1 MCSTY
6 RRRFTRDSHWERLD
20 NDGGDGNER
29 QRRRQSTRDD
39 PGGAMN
45 DAVHVIPSSDE
56 TLELPVETVGSA
68 DEPLREKERVL
79 LHMPIDVRSASMIVV
94 ASLLSLYALRWAAEI
109 VIPVL
114 MGLLFSYALSPL
126 VDRLVRVGVPR
137 ALGAAVVMIALVGG
151 LAWATWSL
159 SDQANSLI
167 ESLPNAAQKLRDT
180 LHPKLRD
187 PSPSTIDQVQKAAA
201 TLAQATDSAR
211 TTPGVAKVQIVKPS
225 FNIQDYL
232 FAGTMRAAEAA
243 VQVIVV
249 AFITYFLLAAG
260 DTFRRK
266 LAKIAGPSFGK
277 RKITVQALDEI
288 TEQVQRYLLVQL
300 LTSVVVG
307 VATAL
312 AFWALGFNNAAVWG
326 VLAGVMNLVP
336 YVGTVVIC
344 GTSAVVA
351 LLQFGTPQMAAAVGS
366 VSIVLH
372 VVSGYLITPWL
383 TSRTSRLNAV
393 VVFIGVL
400 AWGWLWGV
408 WGLLLGTPILMALKA
423 ICDRVDDLKAI
434 GELLGGPD
442 KPVESGSG
450 TLNGSSGTI
459 NP

>member
-1 MCSTY
+1 MSV
-6 RRRFTRDSHWERLD
+6 
-20 NDGGDGNER
+20 G
-29 QRRRQSTRDD
+29 
-39 PGGAMN
+39 
-45 DAVHVIPSSDE
+45 VHVIPATQE
-56 TLELPVETVGSA
+56 TLALEVEHVGK
-68 DEPLREKERVL
+68 PPREQERVL
-79 LHMPIDVRSASMIVV
+79 LHMPIDVRSASMVVV

-114 MGLLFSYALSPL
+114 MGLLFSYALTPL
-126 VDRLVRVGVPR
+126 VNRVVRVGIPR

-151 LAWATWSL
+151 LAWTTWLL

-167 ESLPNAAQKLRDT
+167 TSLPDAAQKLRDT

-187 PSPSTIDQVQKAAA
+187 PNPSTIDQVQKAAA
-201 TLAQATDSAR
+201 TLAQAADSNAKA
-211 TTPGVAKVQIVKPS
+211 TPGVAKVQIVKPS

-232 FAGTMRAAEAA
+232 FTGTMRAAQAA
-243 VQVIVV
+243 AQVVVV

-266 LAKIAGPSFGK
+266 LARIAGPNFAK

-288 TEQVQRYLLVQL
+288 TEQIQRYLLVQL

-307 VATAL
+307 VASAL

-326 VLAGVMNLVP
+326 VLAGVLNMVP
-336 YVGTVVIC
+336 YVGTMVIC
-344 GTSAVVA
+344 GASAVVA

-366 VSIVLH
+366 VSIILH
-372 VVSGYLITPWL
+372 VITGYIVTPWL

-393 VVFIGVL
+393 VVFVGVL

-434 GELLGGPD
+434 GELLGGSE
-442 KPVESGSG
+442 KTAENSG
-450 TLNGSSGTI
+450 TVAA
-459 NP
+459 

>member
-1 MCSTY
+1 MTTETPDG
-6 RRRFTRDSHWERLD
+6 RPGPRQGVRDL
-20 NDGGDGNER
+20 
-29 QRRRQSTRDD
+29 
-39 PGGAMN
+39 PGGAMS
-45 DAVHVIPSSDE
+45 AVHVIPTSDQ
-56 TLELPVETVGSA
+56 TLELPVESVDEAG
-68 DEPLREKERVL
+68 EPLREKERVL
-79 LHMPIDVRSASMIVV
+79 LRTPVDVRNASMIVI
-94 ASLLSLYALRWAAEI
+94 ASLLSLYALRWASEI

-114 MGLLFSYALSPL
+114 MGLLFSYALTPL
-126 VDRLVRVGVPR
+126 VDRLVRAGIPR
-137 ALGAAVVMIALVGG
+137 ALGAAAVMIALVGG
-151 LAWATWSL
+151 IAWGTWSL
-159 SDQANSLI
+159 SDQANNLI

-187 PSPSTIDQVQKAAA
+187 PSPSTMDQVQKAAA
-201 TLAQATDSAR
+201 TLAQATDSGAKA
-211 TTPGVAKVQIVKPS
+211 TPGVAKVQIVKPS

-232 FAGTMRAAEAA
+232 FTGTMRAAEAA
-243 VQVIVV
+243 AQVVVV

-266 LAKIAGPSFGK
+266 LARIAGPDFGK

-307 VATAL
+307 IATAL

-336 YVGTVVIC
+336 YVGTMIIC
-344 GTSAVVA
+344 GASAVVA

-372 VVSGYLITPWL
+372 VISGYVITPWL

-434 GELLGGPD
+434 GELLGGSD
-442 KPVESGSG
+442 RAGEGSG
-450 TLNGSSGTI
+450 TVA
-459 NP
+459 P

>member
-1 MCSTY
+1 MS
-6 RRRFTRDSHWERLD
+6 
-20 NDGGDGNER
+20 
-29 QRRRQSTRDD
+29 
-39 PGGAMN
+39 AI
-45 DAVHVIPSSDE
+45 HVIPSADQ
-56 TLELPVETVGSA
+56 TLELPVETLAGP
-68 DEPLREKERVL
+68 DEPPREKERVL
-79 LHMPIDVRSASMIVV
+79 LRTPIDVRSAAMIVT

-114 MGLLFSYALSPL
+114 MGLLFSYALTPV
-126 VDRLVRVGVPR
+126 VDRLVRAGVPR
-137 ALGAAVVMIALVGG
+137 ALGAAVVMISLVGG
-151 LAWATWSL
+151 VAWGTWSL

-187 PSPSTIDQVQKAAA
+187 PTPSTIDTVQKAAT
-201 TLAQATDSAR
+201 TLAQAADAGAKA
-211 TTPGVAKVQIVKPS
+211 TPGVAKVQIVKAG

-232 FAGTMRAAEAA
+232 FAGTMRAAQAA
-243 VQVIVV
+243 AQVVVV

-260 DTFRRK
+260 DAFRRK
-266 LAKIAGPSFGK
+266 LARIAGPNFAK

-288 TEQVQRYLLVQL
+288 TEQIQRYLLVQL
-300 LTSVVVG
+300 LTSVTVG

-344 GTSAVVA
+344 GASAVVA
-351 LLQFGTPQMAAAVGS
+351 LLQFGTPQMAAAVGG

-372 VVSGYLITPWL
+372 VISGYIITPWL

-393 VVFIGVL
+393 VVFVGVL

-434 GELLGGPD
+434 GELLGGTD
-442 KPVESGSG
+442 KPAEGSG
-450 TLNGSSGTI
+450 TAA
-459 NP
+459 P

>member
-1 MCSTY
+1 MS
-6 RRRFTRDSHWERLD
+6 
-20 NDGGDGNER
+20 
-29 QRRRQSTRDD
+29 
-39 PGGAMN
+39 
-45 DAVHVIPSSDE
+45 AVHTFPGSDE
-56 TLELPVETVGSA
+56 ALELDVDRAGA
-68 DEPLREKERVL
+68 DEGATQEKERVL
-79 LHMPIDVRSASMIVV
+79 LHMPVDVRNASMIVI

-114 MGLLFSYALSPL
+114 MGLLFSYALTPL
-126 VDRLVRVGVPR
+126 VDRLVRLRVPR
-137 ALGAAVVMIALVGG
+137 ALGAAVVMVALVGG
-151 LAWATWSL
+151 VAWGTWSL

-167 ESLPNAAQKLRDT
+167 VSLPDAAQKLRDT
-180 LHPKLRD
+180 LHPRLRD
-187 PSPSTIDQVQKAAA
+187 PSPSTMDNVQKAAA
-201 TLAQATDSAR
+201 TLAQATDS
-211 TTPGVAKVQIVKPS
+211 TKPTPGVAKVQIVKPQ

-232 FAGTMRAAEAA
+232 FTGTMRAAEAA
-243 VQVIVV
+243 VQVLVV
-249 AFITYFLLAAG
+249 ALITYFLLAAG

-266 LAKIAGPSFGK
+266 LARIAGPNFAK

-288 TEQVQRYLLVQL
+288 TQQIQRYLLVQL
-300 LTSVVVG
+300 LTSAVVG
-307 VATAL
+307 VSTAL

-344 GTSAVVA
+344 GASAIVA
-351 LLQFGTPQMAAAVGS
+351 LLQFGTLQMAVAVGS

-372 VVSGYLITPWL
+372 VISGYIITPWL

-434 GELLGGPD
+434 GELLGGSD
-442 KPVESGSG
+442 RAGEGGSG
-450 TLNGSSGTI
+450 TVAA
-459 NP
+459 

>member
-1 MCSTY
+1 MS
-6 RRRFTRDSHWERLD
+6 
-20 NDGGDGNER
+20 
-29 QRRRQSTRDD
+29 
-39 PGGAMN
+39 
-45 DAVHVIPSSDE
+45 AVHTFPGSDE
-56 TLELPVETVGSA
+56 TLELDVDRPGA
-68 DEPLREKERVL
+68 DEGATQEKERVL
-79 LHMPIDVRSASMIVV
+79 LHTPVDVRNASMIVI

-114 MGLLFSYALSPL
+114 MGLLFSYALTPL
-126 VDRLVRVGVPR
+126 VDRLVRLRVPR
-137 ALGAAVVMIALVGG
+137 ALGAAVVMVALVGG
-151 LAWATWSL
+151 VAWGTWSL

-167 ESLPNAAQKLRDT
+167 VSLPDAAQKLRDT
-180 LHPKLRD
+180 LHPRLRD
-187 PSPSTIDQVQKAAA
+187 PSPSTMDNVQKAAA
-201 TLAQATDSAR
+201 TLAQATDS
-211 TTPGVAKVQIVKPS
+211 TKPTPGVAKVQIVKPQ

-232 FAGTMRAAEAA
+232 FTGTMRAAEAA
-243 VQVIVV
+243 VQVLVV

-266 LAKIAGPSFGK
+266 LARIAGPNFAK

-288 TEQVQRYLLVQL
+288 TQQIQRYLLVQL

-307 VATAL
+307 VSTAL

-344 GTSAVVA
+344 GASAIVA
-351 LLQFGTPQMAAAVGS
+351 LLQFGTLQMAVAVGS

-372 VVSGYLITPWL
+372 VISGYIITPWL

-408 WGLLLGTPILMALKA
+408 WGLLLGVPVIVIIKVVAE
-423 ICDRVDDLKAI
+423 RVEGMEVVA
-434 GELLGGPD
+434 ELLG
-442 KPVESGSG
+442 E
-450 TLNGSSGTI
+450 
-459 NP
+459 

>member
-1 MCSTY
+1 MS
-6 RRRFTRDSHWERLD
+6 
-20 NDGGDGNER
+20 
-29 QRRRQSTRDD
+29 
-39 PGGAMN
+39 GAM
-45 DAVHVIPSSDE
+45 HVIPSSDA
-56 TLELPVETVGSA
+56 TLSLPVESA
-68 DEPLREKERVL
+68 GAPGEPPAEKERVL
-79 LHMPIDVRSASMIVV
+79 LHMPIDVRNASMVV
-94 ASLLSLYALRWAAEI
+94 IASLLSLYALKWAAEI

-114 MGLLFSYALSPL
+114 MGLLFSYALTPL
-126 VDRLVRVGVPR
+126 VDRLVRMGVPR

-151 LAWATWSL
+151 VAWTTWSL
-159 SDQANSLI
+159 SDQANNLI
-167 ESLPNAAQKLRDT
+167 ESLPDAAQKLRDT

-187 PSPSTIDQVQKAAA
+187 PAPSTMDQVQKAAA
-201 TLAQATDSAR
+201 TLAQATDSTRA
-211 TTPGVAKVQIVKPS
+211 TPGVAKVQIVKPQ

-232 FAGTMRAAEAA
+232 FTGTMRAAQAA
-243 VQVIVV
+243 AQVMVV

-266 LAKIAGPSFGK
+266 LAKIAGPNFAK

-288 TEQVQRYLLVQL
+288 TEQVQRDLLVQL

-307 VATAL
+307 VCTAL

-344 GTSAVVA
+344 GASAVVA

-372 VVSGYLITPWL
+372 VVSGYVITPWL

-393 VVFIGVL
+393 VVFVGVL

-434 GELLGGPD
+434 GELLGGPENT
-442 KPVESGSG
+442 VQSGSV
-450 TLNGSSGTI
+450 LS
-459 NP
+459 

>member
-1 MCSTY
+1 MS
-6 RRRFTRDSHWERLD
+6 E
-20 NDGGDGNER
+20 
-29 QRRRQSTRDD
+29 
-39 PGGAMN
+39 
-45 DAVHVIPSSDE
+45 AVHVIPTTQQ
-56 TLELPVETVGSA
+56 TLALPVESVGA
-68 DEPLREKERVL
+68 PGEPVREKERVL
-79 LHMPIDVRSASMIVV
+79 LQMPIDVRSTSTVV
-94 ASLLSLYALRWAAEI
+94 IASLLSLVALRWAAEI

-114 MGLLFSYALSPL
+114 MGLLFSYALTPL
-126 VDRLVRVGVPR
+126 VDRLVRTGVPR

-151 LAWATWSL
+151 LAWTTWSL
-159 SDQANSLI
+159 SDQANNLI
-167 ESLPNAAQKLRDT
+167 ESLPDAAQKLRDT

-187 PSPSTIDQVQKAAA
+187 PNPSTMDQVQKAAA

-211 TTPGVAKVQIVKPS
+211 PTPGVSKVQIVKPA
-225 FNIQDYL
+225 FNVQDYL
-232 FAGTMRAAEAA
+232 FAGTMHAAQAA
-243 VQVIVV
+243 AQAVVV

-266 LAKIAGPSFGK
+266 LARIAGPNFAK

-288 TEQVQRYLLVQL
+288 TEQIQRYLLVQL

-312 AFWALGFNNAAVWG
+312 AFWALGVNNAAVWG

-344 GTSAVVA
+344 GASSVVA

-372 VVSGYLITPWL
+372 VISGYIITPWL

-393 VVFIGVL
+393 VVFVGVL

-434 GELLGGPD
+434 GELLGGSD
-442 KPVESGSG
+442 KPVDGSA
-450 TLNGSSGTI
+450 TAAS
-459 NP
+459 

>member
-1 MCSTY
+1 MS
-6 RRRFTRDSHWERLD
+6 
-20 NDGGDGNER
+20 
-29 QRRRQSTRDD
+29 
-39 PGGAMN
+39 GAI
-45 DAVHVIPSSDE
+45 HVIPSSDE
-56 TLELPVETVGSA
+56 TLALPVQTVGA
-68 DEPLREKERVL
+68 PGEAPQEKERVL
-79 LHMPIDVRSASMIVV
+79 LQMPIDVRNASMIVI
-94 ASLLSLYALRWAAEI
+94 ASLLSLYALQWAAEI

-114 MGLLFSYALSPL
+114 MGLLFSYALTPL

-137 ALGAAVVMIALVGG
+137 ALGAAAVMIALVGAI
-151 LAWATWSL
+151 AWGTWSL

-180 LHPKLRD
+180 LHPKSRD
-187 PSPSTIDQVQKAAA
+187 PNPSTIDQVQKAAT
-201 TLAQATDSAR
+201 TLAQATDSSSKV
-211 TTPGVAKVQIVKPS
+211 TPGVAKVQIVKAS

-232 FAGTMRAAEAA
+232 FAGTMRAAQAA
-243 VQVIVV
+243 AQVVVV

-266 LAKIAGPSFGK
+266 LAKIAGPNFGK

-307 VATAL
+307 IATAL

-326 VLAGVMNLVP
+326 VLAGVLNLVP
-336 YVGTVVIC
+336 YVGTMVIC
-344 GTSAVVA
+344 GASAVVA

-372 VVSGYLITPWL
+372 VVTGYVITPWL

-393 VVFIGVL
+393 VVFVGVL

-434 GELLGGPD
+434 GELLGGND
-442 KPVESGSG
+442 KPSEGSG
-450 TLNGSSGTI
+450 TVSA
-459 NP
+459 

>member
-1 MCSTY
+1 MS
-6 RRRFTRDSHWERLD
+6 
-20 NDGGDGNER
+20 
-29 QRRRQSTRDD
+29 
-39 PGGAMN
+39 
-45 DAVHVIPSSDE
+45 AVHVIPSSDE
-56 TLELPVETVGSA
+56 ILELPVQAAGNGN
-68 DEPLREKERVL
+68 EPPGEKERVL
-79 LHMPIDVRSASMIVV
+79 LHMPIDVRNMSMIVI
-94 ASLLSLYALRWAAEI
+94 ASLLGLYALRWAAEI

-114 MGLLFSYALSPL
+114 MALLFSYALTPL
-126 VDRLVRVGVPR
+126 VDRLVRAGIPR

-151 LAWATWSL
+151 VAWGTWSL
-159 SDQANSLI
+159 SDQANNLI

-180 LHPKLRD
+180 LHPAQRN
-187 PSPSTIDQVQKAAA
+187 PSPSTMDTVQKAAA
-201 TLAQATDSAR
+201 TLAQATDSA
-211 TTPGVAKVQIVKPS
+211 TKSTPGVAKVQIVKPS

-243 VQVIVV
+243 AQVLVV

-266 LAKIAGPSFGK
+266 LARIAGPNFAK

-288 TEQVQRYLLVQL
+288 TEQIQRYLLVQL
-300 LTSVVVG
+300 LTSVAVG

-312 AFWALGFNNAAVWG
+312 VFWALGFNNAAVWG

-336 YVGTVVIC
+336 YLGTAVISAA
-344 GTSAVVA
+344 SAVVA
-351 LLQFGTPQMAAAVGS
+351 LLQFGTLHMAIAVGS

-372 VVSGYLITPWL
+372 VISGYMITPWL

-393 VVFIGVL
+393 VVFVGVL

-434 GELLGGPD
+434 GELLGGSD
-442 KPVESGSG
+442 RIGENGSG
-450 TLNGSSGTI
+450 TAA
-459 NP
+459 P

>member
-1 MCSTY
+1 MS
-6 RRRFTRDSHWERLD
+6 
-20 NDGGDGNER
+20 
-29 QRRRQSTRDD
+29 
-39 PGGAMN
+39 
-45 DAVHVIPSSDE
+45 AVHTFPGADE
-56 TLELPVETVGSA
+56 TLEVEVERGAA
-68 DEPLREKERVL
+68 DEAATEKERVL
-79 LHMPIDVRSASMIVV
+79 LHMPVDVRNASMIVI
-94 ASLLSLYALRWAAEI
+94 ASLLGLYALRWAEEI

-114 MGLLFSYALSPL
+114 MGLLFSYALTPL
-126 VDRLVRVGVPR
+126 VDRLVRLHVPR
-137 ALGAAVVMIALVGG
+137 ALGAAVVMVALVGG
-151 LAWATWSL
+151 LAWGTWSL

-167 ESLPNAAQKLRDT
+167 VSLPDAAQKLRDT
-180 LHPKLRD
+180 LHPRLRD
-187 PSPSTIDQVQKAAA
+187 PSPSTMDNVQKAAA
-201 TLAQATDSAR
+201 TLAQAADS
-211 TTPGVAKVQIVKPS
+211 TKPTPGVAKVQIVKPQ

-232 FAGTMRAAEAA
+232 FTGTMRAAEAA
-243 VQVIVV
+243 AQVLVV

-266 LAKIAGPSFGK
+266 LARIAGPNFAK

-288 TEQVQRYLLVQL
+288 TQQIQRYLLVQL

-307 VATAL
+307 VSTAL

-336 YVGTVVIC
+336 YVGTVAIC
-344 GTSAVVA
+344 GASAVVA
-351 LLQFGTPQMAAAVGS
+351 LLQFGTLQMAIAVGS

-372 VVSGYLITPWL
+372 VISGYIITPWL

-434 GELLGGPD
+434 GELLGGSE
-442 KPVESGSG
+442 KPGEGGSG
-450 TLNGSSGTI
+450 TVQA
-459 NP
+459 

>member
-1 MCSTY
+1 MS
-6 RRRFTRDSHWERLD
+6 
-20 NDGGDGNER
+20 
-29 QRRRQSTRDD
+29 
-39 PGGAMN
+39 
-45 DAVHVIPSSDE
+45 AVHVIPSSDS
-56 TLELPVETVGSA
+56 TLELPVETVG
-68 DEPLREKERVL
+68 EPGEPPREKERVL
-79 LHMPIDVRSASMIVV
+79 LHMPIDVRNASMIVM

-114 MGLLFSYALSPL
+114 MGLLFSYALTPL
-126 VDRLVRVGVPR
+126 VDRLVRAGVPR

-151 LAWATWSL
+151 VAWGTWSL
-159 SDQANSLI
+159 SDQANNLI
-167 ESLPNAAQKLRDT
+167 ESLPDAAQKLRDT

-187 PSPSTIDQVQKAAA
+187 PTPSTMDQVQKAAT
-201 TLAQATDSAR
+201 TLAQAADSNSKA
-211 TTPGVAKVQIVKPS
+211 TPGVAKVQIVKAS

-243 VQVIVV
+243 AQVLVV

-266 LAKIAGPSFGK
+266 LAKIAGPNFAK

-312 AFWALGFNNAAVWG
+312 AFWALHVNNAAVWG

-336 YVGTVVIC
+336 YVGTMLIC
-344 GTSAVVA
+344 GTSSVVA

-366 VSIVLH
+366 VSIILH
-372 VVSGYLITPWL
+372 VISGYIITPWL

-393 VVFIGVL
+393 VVFVGVL

-423 ICDRVDDLKAI
+423 VCDRVDDLKAI
-434 GELLGGPD
+434 GELLGGSD
-442 KPVESGSG
+442 KPGEGSG
-450 TLNGSSGTI
+450 TIAS
-459 NP
+459 